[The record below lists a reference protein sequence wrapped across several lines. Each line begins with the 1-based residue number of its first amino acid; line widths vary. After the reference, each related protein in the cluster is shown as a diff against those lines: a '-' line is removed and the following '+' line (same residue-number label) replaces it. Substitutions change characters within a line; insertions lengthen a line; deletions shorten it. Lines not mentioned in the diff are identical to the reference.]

1 MEVKCDDQPE
11 ERIKNVLFQFIL
23 ILKLF
28 DSRYP
33 AQFMQEVNELVSDV
47 DLQHKQYLVNIL
59 QYQVEK

>member
-1 MEVKCDDQPE
+1 MEVKCDDLPE